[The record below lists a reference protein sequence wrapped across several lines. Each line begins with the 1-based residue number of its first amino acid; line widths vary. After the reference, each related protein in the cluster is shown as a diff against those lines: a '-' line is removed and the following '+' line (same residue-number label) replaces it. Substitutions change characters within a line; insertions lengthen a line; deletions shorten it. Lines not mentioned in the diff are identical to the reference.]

1 MPFKTCITFL
11 RHQLRFYCDT
21 NRQANKIW
29 AVGPKTLTIQWVSA
43 FFLFIFITMF
53 SFYVCRCNIKN
64 RVHQMRAIS
73 GNLRKKS
80 HYRSRFAEQS
90 VSLSKNSKKM
100 VAQLIFTHQLI
111 IFNSEHILNNIRQL
125 VCRRW
130 VFSQK
135 YNKLW
140 SHHFWLL
147 LLNNFKDLIFAVS
160 FLCLVIPMSPLG
172 HILSSFHSSESSTS
186 WKQIIEL
193 IRDCL
198 LL

>member
-1 MPFKTCITFL
+1 MSGRSKNI
-11 RHQLRFYCDT
+11 
-21 NRQANKIW
+21 NNS
-29 AVGPKTLTIQWVSA
+29 VSLG

-80 HYRSRFAEQS
+80 HYRLRFAEQS

-125 VCRRW
+125 VCRLW

>member
-29 AVGPKTLTIQWVSA
+29 AVGPKTLTIQRVSA

-73 GNLRKKS
+73 GNVRNKS

-125 VCRRW
+125 VCRR
-130 VFSQK
+130 VES
-135 YNKLW
+135 
-140 SHHFWLL
+140 SHR
-147 LLNNFKDLIFAVS
+147 NTINYGATIFGYCYS
-160 FLCLVIPMSPLG
+160 ITSK
-172 HILSSFHSSESSTS
+172 ILSLQYPFYV
-186 WKQIIEL
+186 
-193 IRDCL
+193 
-198 LL
+198 

>member
-21 NRQANKIW
+21 NRQADKIW
-29 AVGPKTLTIQWVSA
+29 AVGPKTLTIQRVSA

-53 SFYVCRCNIKN
+53 SFYVCCCNIKN

-80 HYRSRFAEQS
+80 YYRSRFAKQS

-135 YNKLW
+135 FNKLY
-140 SHHFWLL
+140 SHYFLPLL
-147 LLNNFKDLIFAVS
+147 LDNFKELIFAVS
-160 FLCLVIPMSPLG
+160 
-172 HILSSFHSSESSTS
+172 S
-186 WKQIIEL
+186 WQ
-193 IRDCL
+193 DG
-198 LL
+198 

>member
-1 MPFKTCITFL
+1 MSGRSKNI
-11 RHQLRFYCDT
+11 
-21 NRQANKIW
+21 NN
-29 AVGPKTLTIQWVSA
+29 SA
-43 FFLFIFITMF
+43 SLGFFLFIFVTMF

-111 IFNSEHILNNIRQL
+111 IFNSEHIFNNIRQL

-147 LLNNFKDLIFAVS
+147 LLDNFKDLIFAVS

>member
-1 MPFKTCITFL
+1 
-11 RHQLRFYCDT
+11 
-21 NRQANKIW
+21 
-29 AVGPKTLTIQWVSA
+29 
-43 FFLFIFITMF
+43 MF
-53 SFYVCRCNIKN
+53 AA
-64 RVHQMRAIS
+64 AIS
-73 GNLRKKS
+73 KIGYIKWEL
-80 HYRSRFAEQS
+80 S
-90 VSLSKNSKKM
+90 VEIWGKNHTIAQGLQNNPYHFQM

-135 YNKLW
+135 CNKLY
-140 SHHFWLL
+140 SHYFLPL
-147 LLNNFKDLIFAVS
+147 LLNTFKDLIFAVS

-193 IRDCL
+193 IRDYL

>member
-1 MPFKTCITFL
+1 
-11 RHQLRFYCDT
+11 
-21 NRQANKIW
+21 
-29 AVGPKTLTIQWVSA
+29 
-43 FFLFIFITMF
+43 MF
-53 SFYVCRCNIKN
+53 AA
-64 RVHQMRAIS
+64 AIS
-73 GNLRKKS
+73 KIGYIKWELLVEIWGKNHTIAQGLQNNPYHFQRTPKK
-80 HYRSRFAEQS
+80 
-90 VSLSKNSKKM
+90 K
-100 VAQLIFTHQLI
+100 VAQLIFTNQLI

-147 LLNNFKDLIFAVS
+147 LLDNFKDLIFAVS

-172 HILSSFHSSESSTS
+172 HILSSFRSSESSTS